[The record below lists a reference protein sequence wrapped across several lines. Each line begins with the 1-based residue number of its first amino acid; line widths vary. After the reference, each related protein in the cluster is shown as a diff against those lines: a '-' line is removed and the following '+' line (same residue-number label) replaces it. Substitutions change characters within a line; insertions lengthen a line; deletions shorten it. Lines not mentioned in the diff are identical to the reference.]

1 MGDWQKV
8 LANVWSRQII
18 AKNDPKRSTLVVGQ
32 KPYGKSVNKFSKNMN
47 SSLSSRITISLICLG
62 LTALFTGCKTIDSTA
77 ASKFATSVTTVKSQ
91 ADDALNAAATL
102 TRDAGITYVA
112 TQPTL
117 KESDFAET
125 PTADIISEWDNTLS
139 TIEAYALNLAA
150 LSSPDATKNFN
161 VAATNL
167 FNQFTQTADRLNTN
181 PLSSSPAISA
191 GLATG
196 FTQVANLILEAK
208 AQATARKIAAAT
220 DPQIMKILNLLAA
233 EIGENHDGPCLRNT
247 IYRVW
252 DTKAGALTKTFL
264 KAPDQAAKIVVVQQY
279 ANLLAERTAQDESL
293 LALRR
298 SLLAL
303 SDAHHALA
311 QGNETSIQSTLTIVL
326 NDLQQT
332 HDLYNQFSSDLKK

>member
-1 MGDWQKV
+1 MMK
-8 LANVWSRQII
+8 
-18 AKNDPKRSTLVVGQ
+18 
-32 KPYGKSVNKFSKNMN
+32 NKFKNGSGENLN
-47 SSLSSRITISLICLG
+47 SSWSFRITVFLIGLG
-62 LTALFTGCKTIDSTA
+62 VAAIFTGCKTVDSTA

-102 TRDAGITYVA
+102 TREAGVTYVA
-112 TQPTL
+112 MQPTL
-117 KESDFAET
+117 KEFDFAET
-125 PTADIISEWDNTLS
+125 PTADIITEWDNTLS

-150 LSSPDATKNFN
+150 LASPDDTKNFS

-167 FNQFTQTADRLNTN
+167 FNQFTQTADRLRANS
-181 PLSSSPAISA
+181 LSSSPAISA
-191 GLATG
+191 GLAAG

-208 AQATARKIAAAT
+208 AQATARKIAAVT
-220 DPQIMKILNLLAA
+220 DPQIGKILNLLAA
-233 EIGENHDGPCLRNT
+233 EIGGGHDGPCLRNT

-252 DTKAGALTKTFL
+252 EAKAGALTEPFL
-264 KAPDQAAKIVVVQQY
+264 RAPDQSAKIVIAQQY
-279 ANLLAERTAQDESL
+279 ANMLAERAAQDESL

-311 QGNETSIQSTLTIVL
+311 HGNETSVQSALTIVL

-332 HDLYNQFSSDLKK
+332 RDLYIQFSGDLKK